1 MKKDRKT
8 EKEKT
13 DSKTDRKVKCVT
25 FYNRHAKRTTRTR
38 TNTRTNESKY
48 IEEIII
54 LVNGKIYSIRLY
66 LLYLLYIFYFLFSL
80 T

>member
-25 FYNRHAKRTTRTR
+25 FYNRHAKRRSK
-38 TNTRTNESKY
+38 TNTRTNESK
-48 IEEIII
+48 
-54 LVNGKIYSIRLY
+54 
-66 LLYLLYIFYFLFSL
+66 
-80 T
+80 